1 MPVHKS
7 DDHTATAHGAA
18 KPVDLFTKC
27 YEWPVVKKA
36 MAEGYYPYF
45 TPITGEQGEEV
56 VIRGKRF
63 IMLGSNNY
71 LGLTNDPRVKEAAR
85 EAILKYGVGCT
96 GSRFLNGTLDLHL
109 KLEAELAAFLKK
121 PAALVF
127 STGYQTN
134 LGIIASLVGK
144 DDVVISD
151 RLNHASIFDGCR
163 MAYGKTLKYRHDDL
177 ADLERLLKGAPARA
191 GKLVVVDGVFSMEG
205 TCPNLKRIVE
215 LCHQYTARLMVDE
228 AHGLGVLGEGGRGAC
243 EEQGVLPQVDVIMG
257 TFSKSFASI
266 GGVAAGDQDVIVY
279 IKHLARAM
287 IFSAALPPPAIAT
300 VLKCLEILKAE
311 PDRRK
316 RLLANADLLRNGLRG
331 IGFNVGNSVTPIV
344 PVLVGRDDL
353 CFALWKGLFEEGIFV
368 NPVVAPAT
376 PPGHALLR
384 VSTMATH
391 TPAIL
396 NRALEKFKAV
406 GTRLGVL
413 GGR

>member
-1 MPVHKS
+1 MRLPKS
-7 DDHTATAHGAA
+7 EENAPAA
-18 KPVDLFTKC
+18 RAAVDIFTKC
-27 YEWPVVKKA
+27 HEWDLVKKA
-36 MAEGYYPYF
+36 IAGGYYPYF
-45 TPITGEQGEEV
+45 IPITGEQGEEV
-56 VIRGKRF
+56 TIRGKRF

-109 KLEAELAAFLKK
+109 KLESELASFLKK

-134 LGIIASLVGK
+134 LGIISSLVGK

-163 MAYGKTLKYRHDDL
+163 MAYGKTLKFRHDDM
-177 ADLERLLKGAPARA
+177 ADLERLLRHAQPRG

-205 TCPNLKRIVE
+205 TLANLNRIVE
-215 LCHQYTARLMVDE
+215 LCHAHGARLMVDE
-228 AHGLGVLGEGGRGAC
+228 AHGLGVMGEGGRGAS
-243 EEQGVLPQVDVIMG
+243 EELGVLPQVDVLMG

-266 GGVAAGDQDVIVY
+266 GGVAAGDQDVIHY
-279 IKHLARAM
+279 IQHISRSM

-300 VLKCLEILKAE
+300 VLKCLEILQTE
-311 PDRRK
+311 PERRK
-316 RLLANADLLRNGLRG
+316 RLLANAALLRDGLRG
-331 IGFNVGNSVTPIV
+331 MGFDCGKSVTPII
-344 PVLVGRDDL
+344 PVHVGRDDI
-353 CFALWKGLFEEGIFV
+353 CFALWKGLFAEGIFV

-384 VSTMATH
+384 VSCMATH

-406 GTRLGVL
+406 GKSTGII
-413 GGR
+413 GG